1 MSSQALKGFF
11 FLEGKKKMSYTDYM
25 SDNNRHVYTIENGKI
40 IETVI
45 SRESGKILLRVVL
58 K

>member
-1 MSSQALKGFF
+1 
-11 FLEGKKKMSYTDYM
+11 MSYTDYL
-25 SDNNRHVYTIENGKI
+25 SENNRLVYTMENGKI

-45 SRESGKILLRVVL
+45 SRESGKVLLRVVL

>member
-11 FLEGKKKMSYTDYM
+11 FLEEKKKMSYTDYM
-25 SDNNRHVYTIENGKI
+25 SDNNRHVYTMENGKI

>member
-1 MSSQALKGFF
+1 
-11 FLEGKKKMSYTDYM
+11 MSYTDYM

-45 SRESGKILLRVVL
+45 SRESGKVLLRVVF